1 MNEQIDLL
9 KNNGFFDVKNGS
21 VEVFFDDVGIIQK
34 LIVRERGRKRN
45 GEDFKILNKPNT
57 KVTANFNM
65 EGQLGQVEYERHIY
79 TKIKLTQQQQ

>member
-1 MNEQIDLL
+1 MNDAIKILESVGAFNI
-9 KNNGFFDVKNGS
+9 KNGS

-34 LIVRERGRKRN
+34 VIIRERGRKRN

-65 EGQLGQVEYERHIY
+65 DGLLGQVEYERHIY
-79 TKIKLTQQQQ
+79 TRNKLTNH